1 MEMIPMI
8 GYLAASLTTFSFVP
22 QAIKVIKTRNTEGI
36 SIIMYLMFVVGL
48 VMWLIY
54 GVLIDD
60 LALSV
65 ANFMTLLFAA
75 PILIIKLLSNR

>member
-1 MEMIPMI
+1 MEMISMI

>member
-36 SIIMYLMFVVGL
+36 SSIMYLMFVVGL

-60 LALSV
+60 LALSI
-65 ANFMTLLFAA
+65 ANFMTFLFAA

>member
-1 MEMIPMI
+1 MI